1 MKVCTKC
8 NIEKSLSEFNK
19 AINGKLQKR
28 ADCKTCQSEWAK
40 ERNKITYDSE
50 TKWKWNMKSIF
61 NLTIEDYNILF
72 ENQSGCCAICNR
84 HQTEFKKRLAIDHC
98 HNTNII
104 RGLLC
109 SSCNTALGLLKDN
122 VNALQNAIE
131 YLNTKGRNNKKS

>member
-50 TKWKWNMKSIF
+50 TKWKWSMKSTF
-61 NLTIEDYNILF
+61 NLTVEDYNTLF
-72 ENQSGCCAICNR
+72 EKQNGCCAICNR

-98 HNTNII
+98 HTTNVI

-109 SSCNTALGLLKDN
+109 SSCNTALGLLKDDT
-122 VNALQNAIE
+122 NALQNAIE
-131 YLNTKGRNNKKS
+131 YLNAKGRNNKKG

>member
-19 AINGKLQKR
+19 AINGKFQKR
-28 ADCKTCQSEWAK
+28 ADCKTCQSEWAR

-50 TKWKWNMKSIF
+50 TKWKWSMKSTF

-72 ENQSGCCAICNR
+72 EKQNGCCAICNR

-98 HNTNII
+98 HTTNVI

-122 VNALQNAIE
+122 IGALRNAIE
-131 YLNTKGRNNKKS
+131 YLNAKGRNNKKL